1 MKTPIVDFV
10 RGYAESGTARLH
22 MPGHKGKGLL
32 GVEQLDITEV
42 NGADV
47 LHNPEGIILESENN
61 ATKLFKTAHTFY
73 STEGSSLSIKAML
86 AIATAGKSKTVLA
99 ARNVHKAFLYGAA
112 LLDLSVEWLY
122 PEEAGHICSCVA
134 SPEVLKNKLQSMG
147 ELPSAVYVTSPD
159 YLGNVQDIKGL
170 AGVCH
175 EFDVPLLVDN
185 AHGAYLAFLD
195 ESRHPIH
202 LGADMCCDSAH
213 KTLPVLTGGAYLHV
227 SKNAPKSYCDNA
239 RRFLSVFASTSP
251 SYLIMQS
258 LDLCNKALSEEF
270 RECLDKTVIKVEQ
283 LKTELKSKGWHLL
296 GDEPL
301 KLTLD
306 CSEFGTSGEAVA
318 EALRENSIECEYCDR
333 DVLVLMFTQN
343 IDDSVYEALNA
354 VLSSVEKKSRC
365 ESNAKSNIIGEQAM
379 SIRKALFSEQET
391 VSTEAAVGRICAA
404 PNVSCPPAVP
414 PVMSGEVIT
423 PDTVEILRYYNTN
436 KIYVVK

>member
-1 MKTPIVDFV
+1 MNTPIVDFV
-10 RGYAESGTARLH
+10 KSYAESGMARLH
-22 MPGHKGKGLL
+22 MPGHKGKGFL

-47 LHNPEGIILESENN
+47 LYSPEGIILESENN
-61 ATKLFKTAHTFY
+61 ATELFKSAHTFY

-99 ARNVHKAFLYGAA
+99 ARNAHKAFLYGAA

-122 PEEAGHICSCVA
+122 PETAGHICSCVV
-134 SPEVLKNKLQSMG
+134 SPKSLKQKLQAMT

-170 AGVCH
+170 AEVCH
-175 EFDVPLLVDN
+175 EFDMPLLVDN
-185 AHGAYLAFLD
+185 AHGAYLGFLG
-195 ESRHPIH
+195 ESKHPIH

-227 SKNAPKSYCDNA
+227 SKSAPQSYCDNA

-251 SYLIMQS
+251 SYIIMQS
-258 LDLCNKALSEEF
+258 LDMCNKILSEGFCDRLHE
-270 RECLDKTVIKVEQ
+270 TVKRVEG
-283 LKTELKSKGWHLL
+283 LKKSFEINGWCVL

-306 CSEFGTSGEAVA
+306 CGCCGLNGETVA
-318 EALRENSIECEYCDR
+318 KTLRRNNIECEFSDR
-333 DVLVLMFTQN
+333 DVVVLMFTPFV
-343 IDDSVYEALNA
+343 DDAVYEKLKT
-354 VLSSVEKKSRC
+354 VILTFKKGESRSYTNQILC
-365 ESNAKSNIIGEQAM
+365 KSEQKM
-379 SIRKALFSEQET
+379 SIREALFSEQET
-391 VSTEAAVGRICAA
+391 VDTESAVGRICAA

-414 PVMSGEVIT
+414 PVMSGEIIT
-423 PDTVEILRYYNTN
+423 EDIVAVLKHYNIA
-436 KIYVVK
+436 KIDVVK

>member
-10 RGYAESGTARLH
+10 KGYAESGTARLH

-47 LHNPEGIILESENN
+47 LYSPEGIILESENN
-61 ATKLFKTAHTFY
+61 ATELFKTAHTFY
-73 STEGSSLSIKAML
+73 STEGSSLGIKAML
-86 AIATAGKSKTVLA
+86 AIATAGKGKTVLA

-122 PEEAGHICSCVA
+122 PEAASHICSCVV
-134 SPEVLKNKLQSMG
+134 SPEALKNKLQSMG

-170 AGVCH
+170 AEVCH

-185 AHGAYLAFLD
+185 AHGAYLGFLC

-213 KTLPVLTGGAYLHV
+213 KTLPVLTGGAYLHI
-227 SKNAPKSYCDNA
+227 SKNAPQSYCNNA

-258 LDLCNKALSEEF
+258 LDLCNKLLCEDF
-270 RECLDKTVIKVEQ
+270 RDRLNETVEKIAS
-283 LKTELKSKGWHLL
+283 LKKELKSDGWSLL

-306 CSEFGTSGEAVA
+306 CSAFGYDGEKIA
-318 EALRENSIECEYCDR
+318 EVLRQNNIECEFYDR
-333 DVLVLMFTQN
+333 DVIVFMFAPN
-343 IDDSVYEALNA
+343 IEKDIYENLKQ
-354 VLSSVEKKSRC
+354 VLSNIKKANSQLVKV
-365 ESNAKSNIIGEQAM
+365 NGITKHEQIV
-379 SIRKALFSEQET
+379 SIRNALFSEQET
-391 VSTEAAVGRICAA
+391 VSVETAIGRICAA

-414 PVMSGEVIT
+414 PIMSGELIT
-423 PDTVEILRYYNTN
+423 EDIIQILKYYGIE
-436 KIYVVK
+436 KVDVVK